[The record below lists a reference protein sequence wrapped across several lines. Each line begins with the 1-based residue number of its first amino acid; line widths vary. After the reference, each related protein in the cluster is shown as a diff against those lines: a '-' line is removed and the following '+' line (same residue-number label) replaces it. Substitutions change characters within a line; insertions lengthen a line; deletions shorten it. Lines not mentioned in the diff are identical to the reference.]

1 MNKLGYAVMLFISL
15 VMIIENSIIT
25 LRKKRF
31 SIFVLLSLLFVPS
44 VLSIELSDI
53 KYCFDW
59 EGATETIQMQE
70 KINSFQCTNV
80 GVTVE
85 TEHFLSM
92 GQKSILGAGDQYVY
106 CGKDNV
112 TPGGFQK
119 LSACAWFNITDAEG
133 TGTDSYI
140 IGTRGNNRPF
150 LMLASV
156 YPSYKRVYITIDS
169 DTSSPVDIDTPYN
182 SYLFGALKD
191 FFCVVWNGTHV
202 LKYRQGLANGTPTA
216 YSGNYLASTDS
227 NFYVGRQGTS
237 QGLEEFIGHIGDIYL
252 WNGTLDAAQILDL
265 YQSPRENCAEF
276 VSAPPNETAI
286 FPLLSV
292 SAFNA
297 SYPNVDT
304 HSFKEGVRFY
314 GKANFTFNGS
324 ILSSATCNFSYKNV
338 SEMGFYNSTKEMYLN
353 KTGYVDYAHGITN
366 LTAFCKQGSYNASGS
381 WYIDIENIA
390 PSVSINS
397 VVDADGNTYTMS
409 EGVFLEFIDGDYTWN
424 ISIDD
429 DDLDYYLI
437 TLRNSTDVIQSGT
450 SIPFTNDGLLFVDFH
465 QNPFNI
471 SVFANDSAGDSSYQ
485 SFTFNINDTSM
496 PVCTTLVDASIEN
509 SSVYKV
515 NVSCSDEYLFSYN
528 LSCDNTNI
536 FSKYQADIFNTTYIY
551 YNSSLIDLGEG
562 QINCWYEYCDGHTA
576 ELISDIDI
584 NVPKGNLINNQIM
597 IDNKIIKVD
606 SAVAKWTYEKKSD
619 RITFC
624 SEFTEPIYE
633 ASYEIPSGCYP
644 ALNSKWK
651 GHLVCPET
659 RTWIDYNNKDYDVQ
673 ITNKVK
679 VIFNKQTNKACFDS
693 VGKFN
698 CVTGTFTI
706 NITLPLTNSSSRL
719 KIGYCPDTTASV
731 LILFI
736 FLIISLV
743 LLVLGFII
751 RSGFLLFFSGIF
763 LIALS
768 WYLSDCQSF
777 LALIT
782 ALFGIMIIIVSIT
795 FAFIPKSDY
804 HN

>member
-1 MNKLGYAVMLFISL
+1 MRKL
-15 VMIIENSIIT
+15 
-25 LRKKRF
+25 
-31 SIFVLLSLLFVPS
+31 
-44 VLSIELSDI
+44 
-53 KYCFDW
+53 
-59 EGATETIQMQE
+59 
-70 KINSFQCTNV
+70 
-80 GVTVE
+80 
-85 TEHFLSM
+85 
-92 GQKSILGAGDQYVY
+92 
-106 CGKDNV
+106 
-112 TPGGFQK
+112 
-119 LSACAWFNITDAEG
+119 
-133 TGTDSYI
+133 
-140 IGTRGNNRPF
+140 F
-150 LMLASV
+150 LMLVVLAIVVPAISAYTELFYEPFTAV
-156 YPSYKRVYITIDS
+156 DGTDISLWNGWTCRVAD
-169 DTSSPVDIDTPYN
+169 DTLTPTDCPEIYSNQAKLVKCAHGTTQDIDCMHNFSAQDIFVQNVTVRFQLNN
-182 SYLFGALKD
+182 SQSVNNYIFGSCNQTYSGAEMCGQDIPKNAGTYIAVWYSSGLFDMYINGVVTHFGTISRDSGALVEFAWKT
-191 FFCVVWNGTHV
+191 NG
-202 LKYRQGLANGTPTA
+202 G
-216 YSGNYLASTDS
+216 SDS
-227 NFYVGRQGTS
+227 NFSVIVDGTAYYNVITAYGRNRSTV
-237 QGLEEFIGHIGDIYL
+237 
-252 WNGTLDAAQILDL
+252 
-265 YQSPRENCAEF
+265 F
-276 VSAPPNETAI
+276 VSSYGYNEYYDNINVTVSSYSASNETAI
-286 FPLLSV
+286 FPLLGV
-292 SAFNA
+292 SAFND

-450 SIPFTNDGLLFVDFH
+450 SIPFSNDGLLFVDFH

-584 NVPKGNLINNQIM
+584 NVPKGNLINNEII

-659 RTWIDYNNKDYDVQ
+659 RTWIDYNNKNYDVQ

-698 CVTGTFTI
+698 CVTGTFTV

-768 WYLSDCQSF
+768 
-777 LALIT
+777 
-782 ALFGIMIIIVSIT
+782 
-795 FAFIPKSDY
+795 
-804 HN
+804 